1 MFDDFLEKELAE
13 PWSRADGW
21 QVVYMWADKEKG
33 YYIDEE
39 YSATSDD
46 YEDFKK
52 EYFEYCSETILH
64 SYYTTDQHGRRIL
77 NILLLRE
84 D

>member
-1 MFDDFLEKELAE
+1 MFDDFLEKERAK
-13 PWSRADGW
+13 PWNRVDGW
-21 QVVYMWADKEKG
+21 RVVYMWTDEKAGYTIDKE
-33 YYIDEE
+33 YSTTSEE
-39 YSATSDD
+39 

-52 EYFEYCSETILH
+52 EYFEYDAEKVIH
-64 SYYTTDQHGRRIL
+64 YHYTEEDGRRIL